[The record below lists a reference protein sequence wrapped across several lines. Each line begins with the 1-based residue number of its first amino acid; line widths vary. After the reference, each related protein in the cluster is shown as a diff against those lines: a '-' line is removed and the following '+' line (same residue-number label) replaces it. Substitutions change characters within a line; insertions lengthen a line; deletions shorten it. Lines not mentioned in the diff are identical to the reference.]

1 MPEPGLGEGA
11 IVARGLTKV
20 YNGKLT
26 AVDHIDLD
34 VMEGEVF
41 ALLGPNGAG
50 KSTTIGMLT
59 TLIKPTE
66 GRAVVGGY
74 DVSSQPEMVRRTI
87 GVVPQEYTADED
99 LTGWENLTFIASLYG
114 IPGAEARRRAQEL
127 LEMVELS
134 KFAKTKVEAYSGG
147 MRRRLEIAMGLINSP
162 RILFLDEPTLGL
174 DVQTRTAIWSY
185 IGRLKEEYGM
195 TILFTT
201 HYMEEADLYATRI
214 AIMDRGKIVKIGTPR
229 ELKESIGGDVVTL
242 AVDNQ
247 AAAVE
252 LLRSLGVDP
261 REYGGSLVFKLRDAS
276 TALPELIRALMGS
289 GIQVKRMEVSEPTM
303 DEVYMEYTGRRLRDA
318 QASSEEMFAMRATLR
333 RARS

>member
-1 MPEPGLGEGA
+1 MPEGGA

-20 YNGKLT
+20 YNGRVV

-34 VMEGEVF
+34 VEEGEVF

-59 TLIKPTE
+59 TLIRPTE
-66 GRAVVGGY
+66 GRALVGGY
-74 DVSSQPEMVRRTI
+74 DVLSHPDMVRRVI

-99 LTGWENLTFIASLYG
+99 LTGWENLMFIASLYG
-114 IPGAEARRRAQEL
+114 IPRAEARRRAEEL

-134 KFAKTKVEAYSGG
+134 RFAKMKVEAYSGG

-185 IGRLKEEYGM
+185 IGKLKEEYGM

-242 AVDNQ
+242 SVDDRE
-247 AAAVE
+247 AALGV
-252 LLRSLGVDP
+252 LRSLGVDP
-261 REYGGSLVFKLRDAS
+261 REYDGSLVFKLRDAS
-276 TALPELIRALMGS
+276 TALPEILRALMGS
-289 GIQVKRMEVSEPTM
+289 GVQVRRMEVSEPTM
-303 DEVYMEYTGRRLRDA
+303 DEVYMEYTGRRLRDV
-318 QASSEEMFAMRATLR
+318 QASSEEVFALRATLR